1 MQNTQIKDMM
11 LEVRREYE
19 QRQGYEIDDGCRLSH
34 YVQDRVALANAFRPY
49 STFARIG
56 EVFGKDHATIIHYP
70 KEHEPMMNT
79 YPSYLVKYQL
89 ALDLTHKIAQRMA
102 LAPQIKIGR
111 DRNLHNEL
119 RTIKRTIKNLKLFQ
133 QKIEITLGINEEDS

>member
-19 QRQGYEIDDGCRLSH
+19 QRQGYQIDDKCRLSH
-34 YVQDRVALANAFRPY
+34 YVQDRVALSNAFRPY

-56 EVFGKDHATIIHYP
+56 EVFGKAHATIIHYTR
-70 KEHEPMMNT
+70 EHEPMMNT
-79 YPSYLVKYQL
+79 YPNYLVKYQL
-89 ALDLTHKIAQRMA
+89 ALDLTHKIAERMA

>member
-1 MQNTQIKDMM
+1 MQNTQIKAMM

-19 QRQGYEIDDGCRLSH
+19 QRQGYQIDDKCRLSH
-34 YVQDRVALANAFRPY
+34 YGQDRVALSNAFRPY

-56 EVFGKDHATIIHYP
+56 EVFGKDHATIINYTR
-70 KEHEPMMNT
+70 EHEPMMNT
-79 YPSYLVKYQL
+79 YPNYLVKNQL
-89 ALDLTHKIAQRMA
+89 ALDLTHKIAERMA